1 MRTFQ
6 EFISEASKIY
16 PSSVNQVAVR
26 KKENEKGK
34 TARDD
39 MYSKQ
44 MTRAPGGPEPERTP
58 ESTAAIKRRKNLPP
72 ETKLRN
78 IENDEAHQKGLEKQA
93 LHNITTG
100 NTSSSTATVGK
111 SLEQMKAE
119 LAAQRKHTFGPLN
132 PMKHQDE
139 PEEYAHELPQ
149 QIPARKPPSSTPKA
163 APAAPR
169 KVNSNRT
176 PPAAPI
182 KRG

>member
-26 KKENEKGK
+26 KKENKDRK
-34 TARDD
+34 TAGDD

-44 MTRAPGGPEPERTP
+44 MPRASGGPEPIRTP
-58 ESTAAIKRRKNLPP
+58 ESTAAIKRRENLPP

-78 IENDEAHQKGLEKQA
+78 IENDEAHQKGLKTQA

-100 NTSSSTATVGK
+100 NTPPPTEGESS
-111 SLEQMKAE
+111 EDRE
-119 LAAQRKHTFGPLN
+119 ENFRKERIRRYGSLN
-132 PMKHQDE
+132 PMRHTDE
-139 PEEYAHELPQ
+139 PEKYAHELPQ

-163 APAAPR
+163 APAAPIKKTKR
-169 KVNSNRT
+169 PT
-176 PPAAPI
+176 PAPI
-182 KRG
+182 KKG

>member
-6 EFISEASKIY
+6 EFISEASKTY

-26 KKENEKGK
+26 KKENEEGK

-39 MYSKQ
+39 MYSKK

-58 ESTAAIKRRKNLPP
+58 ESTAAIKRRENLPP

-78 IENDEAHQKGLEKQA
+78 IENDEAHQKGLKTQA

-100 NTSSSTATVGK
+100 NTSSSTAKVGK
-111 SLEQMKAE
+111 SLEQMKAQ
-119 LAAQRKHTFGPLN
+119 LRQQRMDTFGSDN

-139 PEEYAHELPQ
+139 PEKYAHELPQ

-163 APAAPR
+163 APASPR
-169 KVNSNRT
+169 KVKRT

>member
-6 EFISEASKIY
+6 EFISEASKTY

-26 KKENEKGK
+26 KKENEDRK
-34 TARDD
+34 TAGDD
-39 MYSKQ
+39 MYSKP
-44 MTRAPGGPEPERTP
+44 MPRVPGGPEPKRTP

-78 IENDEAHQKGLEKQA
+78 IEKDIAHQKGLEKQA
-93 LHNITTG
+93 LDNIRTG

-111 SLEQMKAE
+111 SLEQIKAE
-119 LAAQRKHTFGPLN
+119 LEDWREKTYGSKHPLGPA
-132 PMKHQDE
+132 P
-139 PEEYAHELPQ
+139 
-149 QIPARKPPSSTPKA
+149 TPKPRP

-182 KRG
+182 KKG